1 MIVDL
6 DGDGKE
12 QTGWVILYMH
22 IATRD
27 RVAVGTWLNTDDFIG
42 WPSCEG
48 GNATGTHTHIA
59 RKYNGEWMLADG
71 PIPLDIGGW
80 QAHRGEKIYE
90 GSMTNGD
97 AIAVACTCGSST
109 TLITRPKELS
119 IKLIPNKDYA
129 RCHRSNFFTTILR
142 SHSVVDCRFPFHFKV
157 YFSLDFI
164 VINFTLFI
172 IVIPE

>member
-1 MIVDL
+1 MDYVTAMAPGLVIRAWNGQVIVDL

-27 RVAVGTWLNTDDFIG
+27 RVAVGTWLNTNDFIG

-48 GNATGTHTHIA
+48 GDATGTHTHIA

-80 QAHRGEKIYE
+80 QAHRGDNPYE
-90 GSMTNGD
+90 GSLTNGD
-97 AIAVACTCGSST
+97 VIATACTCGSYT
-109 TLITRPKELS
+109 TLVTRPKS
-119 IKLIPNKDYA
+119 SP
-129 RCHRSNFFTTILR
+129 
-142 SHSVVDCRFPFHFKV
+142 
-157 YFSLDFI
+157 
-164 VINFTLFI
+164 
-172 IVIPE
+172 